1 VRFVDDTVTE
11 RLRVRLTVLLPVS
24 VVDRVR
30 LGLRVNVWLDV
41 ADLLKGGVVGID
53 DLLFVMVGL
62 TLRDKDVVIDLL
74 NG

>member
-1 VRFVDDTVTE
+1 MTE

-24 VVDRVR
+24 VFDRVR

-41 ADLLKGGVVGID
+41 ADLLNGGVVGID
-53 DLLFVMVGL
+53 DLLMVIVGL

>member
-1 VRFVDDTVTE
+1 MTE

-41 ADLLKGGVVGID
+41 ADLLNGGVVGID
-53 DLLFVMVGL
+53 DLLFVIVGL
-62 TLRDKDVVIDLL
+62 TLPDKDVVIDLL

>member
-1 VRFVDDTVTE
+1 MRFVDDTVTE